1 MVEKLK
7 NILQIRK
14 NTLTNLEKWYN
25 FGKLGKIHKIRKIP
39 WKTQGKCKW
48 DLKKK
53 RKKRPSLNF
62 DWWIQK
68 NTQHLE
74 KIFQTNSENKLRKI
88 LRITRKNTPKLIGV
102 YSNTNAGAQHKEE
115 WLRAARLVKLCLW
128 FRLSLAPYI
137 WTYDF
142 LCSPLS
148 HFRKFVTY
156 LTKSFE

>member
-1 MVEKLK
+1 MEKYLKFGKIIRKPVKIKMKPKKSPHFILVEKLE

-48 DLKKK
+48 DLKKR

-88 LRITRKNTPKLIGV
+88 LRITRKSTPQNFGSQRQNHFFQLCVHQRLYISCGNPTK
-102 YSNTNAGAQHKEE
+102 TNI
-115 WLRAARLVKLCLW
+115 RSR
-128 FRLSLAPYI
+128 
-137 WTYDF
+137 
-142 LCSPLS
+142 
-148 HFRKFVTY
+148 
-156 LTKSFE
+156 